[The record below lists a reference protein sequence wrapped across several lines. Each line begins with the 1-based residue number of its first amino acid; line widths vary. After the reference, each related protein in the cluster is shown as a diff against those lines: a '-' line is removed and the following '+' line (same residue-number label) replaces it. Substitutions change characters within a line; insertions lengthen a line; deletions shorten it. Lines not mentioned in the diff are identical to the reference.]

1 MQFQPGEHVRLDG
14 LQREEF
20 NGQTGTVTEYLVDSQ
35 RYIVKLK
42 GSGQLVAIKP
52 INITKVEEEEYDVVF
67 FNRPLGLTV
76 WHDKQGNN
84 AIVLRINSREAIENG
99 VIIGSRIVAVNNLR
113 CENLPHQQILEII
126 KAQSMPMHLRFKPP
140 GEGDELPTPPPPP
153 AGRKKGKKKKKKNK
167 AEEKPPAA
175 PPQTNTQST
184 MASQMS
190 QNYASTTQNQFGQQ
204 QKPMGQVPQ
213 FGASHNVFGGPTFG
227 KVTSVTQG
235 MGSGDT
241 NVWQSEILPNLDAL
255 INTERVKFMVW
266 QGIPAGARGDVW
278 SAMIGDQL
286 GIEQNDYAAL
296 VQQGKALLQQNKQLE
311 NLVRM
316 DIERTF
322 PALNFFSYPD
332 GVLYQPLLESLCAF
346 IAYRT
351 DFGYIQGISYL
362 AAMLHLHM
370 KNSPYTAF
378 VSFTNLISIVENF
391 QLANTEN
398 PDLNPSVVVFR
409 NLMAMQ
415 LPQINRHFSMIGVQ
429 ADQFIFTWFIPIFCH
444 GAPLEI
450 SSRIWD
456 NYLYSGDV
464 FLFRCALGVLHA
476 LRDVLLNAQYDAAL
490 YILQN
495 FGEFIDEQQL
505 FDSIGKFDV
514 TYEQM
519 IQASRVNLK
528 E

>member
-1 MQFQPGEHVRLDG
+1 MQFQPGDHCRLDG

-20 NGQTGTVTEYLVDSQ
+20 NGQTGHITEYLVDSQ

-52 INITKVEEEEYDVVF
+52 INITKVEGEEYDVVF

-76 WHDKQGNN
+76 WHDQQGNN

-99 VIIGSRIVAVNNLR
+99 VIIGSKIVAVNNLR
-113 CENLPHQQILEII
+113 CENLPHQQILDII
-126 KAQSMPMHLRFKPP
+126 KAQSMPIHIRFRPP
-140 GEGDELPTPPPPP
+140 GDNDVLPTPPPPP
-153 AGRKKGKKKKKKNK
+153 AGRKKKKSKKKKNQVT
-167 AEEKPPAA
+167 PPPVPNQ
-175 PPQTNTQST
+175 PPNAFAQQST
-184 MASQMS
+184 PPVPQNTGMGGMGMGASPPS
-190 QNYASTTQNQFGQQ
+190 
-204 QKPMGQVPQ
+204 GQVPT
-213 FGASHNVFGGPTFG
+213 FGANHNVFGGPNFG
-227 KVTSVTQG
+227 KVTNISQNT
-235 MGSGDT
+235 GDAS
-241 NVWQSEILPNLDAL
+241 VWQTEILPNLDAL
-255 INTERVKFMVW
+255 INTQRVKYMVW
-266 QGIPAGARGDVW
+266 QGIPANARGDVW

-286 GIEQNDYAAL
+286 GIDQNDYYSL
-296 VQQGKALLQQNKQLE
+296 VQQGKALLAQNKQLE
-311 NLVRM
+311 SLVQM

-332 GVLYQPLLESLCAF
+332 GVLYQPLLDSLCAF

-351 DFGYIQGISYL
+351 DFGYIQGVSYL

-378 VSFTNLISIVENF
+378 VAFTNLISIVENF

-398 PDLNPSVVVFR
+398 PQLNPSVVVFG

-415 LPQINRHFSMIGVQ
+415 LPQIDKHFKMIGVQ
-429 ADQFIFTWFIPIFCH
+429 CDQFVFTWFIPIFCH

-456 NYLYSGDV
+456 NYLYTGDV

-495 FGEFIDEQQL
+495 FGEFIDEKQL
-505 FDSIGKFDV
+505 FDAISKFDV

-519 IQASRVNLK
+519 IHASRVNLK